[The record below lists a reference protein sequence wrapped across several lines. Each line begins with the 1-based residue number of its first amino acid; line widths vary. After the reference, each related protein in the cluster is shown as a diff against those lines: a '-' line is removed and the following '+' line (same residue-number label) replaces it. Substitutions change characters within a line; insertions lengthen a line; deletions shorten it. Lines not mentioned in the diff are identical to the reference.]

1 MQAGDVK
8 KQGGQ
13 ESLRGAGS
21 VCKGRL
27 QQESMVESMP
37 HGGTHIA
44 FNVLKISRK

>member
-13 ESLRGAGS
+13 ESLRGPGS
-21 VCKGRL
+21 ICKGRL

-37 HGGTHIA
+37 HDRTHIA